1 MIFYKNKFQ
10 ELKEARGLT
19 FDDIAAAC
27 GVTKQTAQKWAKHL
41 YLQPRPNKIP
51 KLAAAL
57 HCKESDLAQYGPLE
71 KAMDSLNERHER
83 VRDLLFGADVG
94 DEIDNITRA
103 RADREE
109 LRAGDPERAEDDAEI
124 RENLSSMFVKM
135 ARQLQV
141 EELPIDALENF
152 RFGLIRALIKTDM
165 AAEEKEKALRIVE
178 NFS

>member
-1 MIFYKNKFQ
+1 MIFFKEKFAWFR
-10 ELKEARGLT
+10 EKSGLT
-19 FDDIAAAC
+19 MKQVADAC
-27 GVTKQTAQKWAKHL
+27 GVVESTVSSWESGTNT
-41 YLQPRPNKIP
+41 PRAARIP
-51 KLAAAL
+51 LIAAAL
-57 HCKESDLAQYGPLE
+57 HCDVSELAQYGPLE
-71 KAMDSLNERHER
+71 KALDAVNEEMETL
-83 VRDLLFGADVG
+83 RDLLFGADVA
-94 DEIDNITRA
+94 EEVRAIRRA

>member
-1 MIFYKNKFQ
+1 MFFDKKRFQ
-10 ELKEARGLT
+10 ELREKNGLSIR
-19 FDDIAAAC
+19 DVAKLC
-27 GVTKQTAQKWAKHL
+27 GVTNPTVQRWEKKPNF
-41 YLQPRPNKIP
+41 QPLPNKIP
-51 KLAAAL
+51 LIAAAL
-57 HCKESDLAQYGPLE
+57 HCDVSEIAQYGPPE
-71 KAMDSLNERHER
+71 KALDAVNEETETL
-83 VRDLLFGADVG
+83 RDLLFGADVA
-94 DEIDNITRA
+94 EEVRAIRRA

-109 LRAGDPERAEDDAEI
+109 LRASDPERAEDDAEI

-165 AAEEKEKALRIVE
+165 AAAEKEKALRIVE

>member
-1 MIFYKNKFQ
+1 MIFYKEKFQ
-10 ELKEARGLT
+10 ALRESLGLTLKEVA
-19 FDDIAAAC
+19 DVC
-27 GVTKQTAQKWAKHL
+27 GVSEATVQKWEKRPRF
-41 YLQPRPNKIP
+41 QPQQKRIEQ
-51 KLAAAL
+51 LTRIL
-57 HCKESDLAQYGPLE
+57 HCKESDLVKYGPLE
-71 KAMDSLNERHER
+71 KALDAVNEEAETLRG
-83 VRDLLFGADVG
+83 LLFGADVA
-94 DEIDNITRA
+94 EEVRAIRRA

-135 ARQLQV
+135 ARRLQV

-165 AAEEKEKALRIVE
+165 AAAEKEKALRIVE

>member
-1 MIFYKNKFQ
+1 MLFFKDNFKR
-10 ELKEARGLT
+10 LREARGLT
-19 FDDIAAAC
+19 HDEIAAAC
-27 GVTKQTAQKWAKHL
+27 HVSQSMVSRWEKKGKAS
-41 YLQPRPNKIP
+41 PRAARIP
-51 KLAAAL
+51 TLAAIL
-57 HCKESDLAQYGPLE
+57 HCAESDLAQYGPLE
-71 KAMDSLNERHER
+71 KALDAVNEETETL
-83 VRDLLFGADVG
+83 RDLLFGADVA
-94 DEIDNITRA
+94 EEVRAIRRA

-124 RENLSSMFVKM
+124 RENLSSMFIKM

>member
-1 MIFYKNKFQ
+1 MIFFKEKFAWFR
-10 ELKEARGLT
+10 EKSGLT
-19 FDDIAAAC
+19 MKQVAEAC
-27 GVTKQTAQKWAKHL
+27 GVVESTVSSWESGTNT
-41 YLQPRPNKIP
+41 PRAARIP

-57 HCKESDLAQYGPLE
+57 HCAEGDLAQYGPIE
-71 KAMDSLNERHER
+71 KTIDSLNERHEQ

-94 DEIDNITRA
+94 DEIDSIARA

-109 LRAGDPERAEDDAEI
+109 LCAGDPERAEDDAEI

-141 EELPIDALENF
+141 EELPIGALENF

-165 AAEEKEKALRIVE
+165 AAAEKEKALRIVE